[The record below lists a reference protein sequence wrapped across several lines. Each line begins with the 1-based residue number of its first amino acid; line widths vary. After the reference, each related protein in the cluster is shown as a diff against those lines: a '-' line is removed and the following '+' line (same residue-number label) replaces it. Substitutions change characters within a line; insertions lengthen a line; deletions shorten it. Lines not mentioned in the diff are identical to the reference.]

1 MGPVMLRRFIALL
14 ALLTTAALLGDVAQ
28 IICFGEDG
36 HVAVERLVS
45 AEHLGAA
52 PSSGATFAPVG
63 GEPPERMHVDVSI
76 GEAGAKNGL
85 AAPIGPTMAVRLTAA
100 SVDRPT
106 LPIDRVIDVV
116 DQSLGA
122 VRTTVLRI

>member
-1 MGPVMLRRFIALL
+1 MFTRLIALL

-28 IICFGEDG
+28 IICFDEDG

-45 AEHLGAA
+45 VEHLGTV
-52 PSSGATFAPVG
+52 PSSDATFAPVG
-63 GEPPERMHVDVSI
+63 GEPAERTHVDVSI

-85 AAPIGPTMAVRLTAA
+85 VAPLAPAMAVGFAVA

-106 LPIDRVIDVV
+106 LPVDRVIDVV
-116 DQSLGA
+116 DQSLSA